1 MKVWARRTA
10 GILFILALLIAFMFS
25 YPSLYDMLGKVAT
38 ISLWLVLIFACE
50 MFWNYLVDE

>member
-25 YPSLYDMLGKVAT
+25 YPSLYDLLGKVAT

-50 MFWNYLVDE
+50 MFWNYLIDE